1 MECNERT
8 YAEMLALPDPGISTP
23 LGNNESDSDDISSE
37 NETIKSRI
45 SSRASRCQ
53 IISPSSKSTEHNIH
67 INYNHNYSMTT
78 KNGNQIDISTILE
91 DIVQYSKNQSPSA
104 MIVKTKKM
112 IETEDI
118 SLQNKKRK
126 LILDDSS
133 SLIFTASDISD
144 PPHLKYSNNLDGLLE
159 DWEDSSY
166 LIIKGVS
173 IPLKYWS
180 QVFRW
185 AKPDA
190 WNVLKTHWSNWKV
203 LSLIVI
209 RKLRIS

>member
-1 MECNERT
+1 MKCEERT
-8 YAEMLALPDPGISTP
+8 YTEMLALPDPGASVP
-23 LGNNESDSDDISSE
+23 LGNNESDSDVSSD

-78 KNGNQIDISTILE
+78 KNGNQIDVSTILE
-91 DIVQYSKNQSPSA
+91 DLIQHSKNQSPDT
-104 MIVKTKKM
+104 MIIKTKETT
-112 IETEDI
+112 ETENI

-126 LILDDSS
+126 LILNNS
-133 SLIFTASDISD
+133 SLIFTAHDISD
-144 PPHLKYSNNLDGLLE
+144 PSHIKYSNNLDGLLE

-180 QVFRW
+180 QVFRR

-203 LSLIVI
+203 LSLILN
-209 RKLRIS
+209 RKLRDS